1 MTPIVLGGLA
11 VLAALCC
18 GAARAESG
26 PVPLARIALGE
37 LGGWIELPATLDG
50 QGGRWLLDTGASRN
64 LLSSELARRLRLPTR
79 GTVRADTPLG
89 PVQGSEVDLPAL
101 RIGAL
106 QRGGQS
112 ALSMDLRALFGA
124 AAEGIDGVIGVPF
137 LEGVQLDL
145 DLRDDTSHWRL
156 GGEADCPAGT
166 GAVTLKRHRTLPV
179 ITLGTGAASESY
191 VLDTGNPAGL
201 IRVEAD
207 AADGATPGLALPG
220 GMRLTVLPQATL
232 GPQTRSDVPVTRLP
246 AAALKK
252 SFGDALRG
260 LAGTGFID
268 GARWR
273 LDLAR
278 DRLCVEPGRFATP
291 GGFGLTLERQGAAL
305 QIGLVLPGS
314 PAERAGLRA
323 DEIVTQWP
331 GGTTTGP
338 LTALWSAVRGVD
350 EIVVGIGEPVRQVTL
365 RRAIFAPAAAP

>member
-1 MTPIVLGGLA
+1 MTPFILGGLA

-37 LGGWIELPATLDG
+37 IGGWIELPAALAG

-64 LLSSELARRLRLPTR
+64 LVSSELARRLRLPTR

-89 PVQGSEVDLPAL
+89 PVQGGEVDLPAL

-106 QRGGQS
+106 ERGGQS

-145 DLRDDTSHWRL
+145 DLRDDSSQWRL
-156 GGEADCPAGT
+156 GGDADCPAGT
-166 GAVTLKRHRTLPV
+166 GAVRLKRHRTLPV
-179 ITLGTGAASESY
+179 VAIGTGAASESY

-207 AADGATPGLALPG
+207 AADGATAGLALPG

-232 GPQTRSDVPVTRLP
+232 GPQTRSDVPVTRLA

-252 SFGDALRG
+252 SFGEALRG

-291 GGFGLTLERQGAAL
+291 GGFGLTLERQGASL

-323 DEIVTQWP
+323 GEVVTQWP
-331 GGTTTGP
+331 GGATTRA
-338 LTALWSAVRGVD
+338 LTALWSALRGVD
-350 EIVVGIGEPVRQVTL
+350 EIVVGVGEPARQVTL
-365 RRAIFAPAAAP
+365 RRAIFAPPAGP